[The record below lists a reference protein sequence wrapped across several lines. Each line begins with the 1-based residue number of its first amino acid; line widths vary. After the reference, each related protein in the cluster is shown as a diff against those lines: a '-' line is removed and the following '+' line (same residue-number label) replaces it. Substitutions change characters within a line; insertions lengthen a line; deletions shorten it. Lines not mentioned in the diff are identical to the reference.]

1 MHDLMKALID
11 GKKDVKSLPK
21 SVCAKLSDFFECL
34 KDIPILDVLKLID
47 DKKAQKILATLD
59 KIVSLA
65 NLSQSMGN
73 YFARDDSLD
82 PALCV
87 VCEGLRASTDFEDML
102 KLRGGTFQS
111 LASAYH
117 HQKQRQI
124 GTRPVGPTRE
134 GVGDTGQPTRV
145 RKWGGSASIF
155 KETADAQSGTVRTFT
170 DVQNA
175 IGQTTELGS
184 VGRLVGCSKHL
195 PA

>member
-117 HQKQRQI
+117 HLKATTDRDAAGRSNPRGGGGYRATNSRAQMGGFCFHFQRNSRC
-124 GTRPVGPTRE
+124 TKRDCTYVHR
-134 GVGDTGQPTRV
+134 
-145 RKWGGSASIF
+145 
-155 KETADAQSGTVRTFT
+155 
-170 DVQNA
+170 
-175 IGQTTELGS
+175 
-184 VGRLVGCSKHL
+184 CSKCNRTDHGARECRSFGGL
-195 PA
+195 